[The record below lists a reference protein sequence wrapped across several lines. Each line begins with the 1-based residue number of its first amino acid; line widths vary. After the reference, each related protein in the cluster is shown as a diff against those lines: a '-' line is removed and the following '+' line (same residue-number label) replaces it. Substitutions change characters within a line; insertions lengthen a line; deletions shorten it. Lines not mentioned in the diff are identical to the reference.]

1 MIHGEYDQVDISLSW
16 FGNRWS
22 FVILFRLVK
31 NACWVALCEECWL
44 MSTCHFPL
52 PRKPIFCYSFVCS
65 VSEGVDPCELLH
77 LGFLVF
83 WQQVGFRQGR
93 AAPGNC
99 RKGGKWAGS
108 SFSTFSS
115 VLIASSSLYLQV
127 LLSIPAV
134 HCPAQPQKHSPLRLV
149 GVTTSWVL
157 QHPWGVTLSLPTL
170 FLKFFWWF

>member
-1 MIHGEYDQVDISLSW
+1 
-16 FGNRWS
+16 
-22 FVILFRLVK
+22 
-31 NACWVALCEECWL
+31 

-52 PRKPIFCYSFVCS
+52 PHKPIFCYSFVCS
-65 VSEGVDPCELLH
+65 VSEGVDPCGLLH

-83 WQQVGFRQGR
+83 WQQVGFRQSR

-127 LLSIPAV
+127 LLSIPAA
-134 HCPAQPQKHSPLRLV
+134 HCPAQPQKHSPLCLV
-149 GVTTSWVL
+149 RVTASCRC
-157 QHPWGVTLSLPTL
+157 LSLRSATSLGGHIKSPYTL
-170 FLKFFWWF
+170 LEILLMILTKCAFSFPLRSKLIGQSTLRDFLSVE